1 MKAIK
6 TVIFVAIL
14 FATQTISA
22 QQTTSINWDNW
33 KFLMGEWVGE
43 GNGQPGQG
51 SGSFTFQT
59 DLDGKIMV
67 RKNHTEFPATKDKP
81 AFVHDDLL
89 VVYPD
94 YTGTASKAIYFD
106 NEGHVINYTITYTDN
121 SIVFTSEAIPNAPRF
136 RLSYINLGENT
147 VNIKFEFASPQNQD
161 DFKTYLE
168 GKSKKVKYIL

>member
-1 MKAIK
+1 MKRLRS
-6 TVIFVAIL
+6 IL
-14 FATQTISA
+14 FVVILLTTYTVPA
-22 QQTTSINWDNW
+22 QQPTSINWDKW

-51 SGSFTFQT
+51 RGSFTFSN
-59 DLDGKIMV
+59 DLDGKILV
-67 RKNHTEFPATKDKP
+67 RKNHTEFPAAKDKP

-89 VVYPD
+89 FIYPD

-136 RLSYINLGENT
+136 RLSYINLDENS
-147 VNIKFEFASPQNQD
+147 VNIRFEFASPQNQD
-161 DFKTYLE
+161 DFKVYLE
-168 GKSKKVKYIL
+168 GKSFRKK

>member
-1 MKAIK
+1 MKTLR

-14 FATQTISA
+14 FASQAISA
-22 QQTTSINWDNW
+22 QHPASINWDKW
-33 KFLMGEWVGE
+33 KFLIGEWVGE

-51 SGSFTFQT
+51 SGSFTFGT
-59 DLDGKIMV
+59 DLDSKILV

-81 AFVHDDLL
+81 AFVHNDLL
-89 VVYPD
+89 FIYPD

-136 RLSYINLGENT
+136 RLSYIQLGKDT
-147 VNIKFEFASPQNQD
+147 VNIKFEFASPQNQEE
-161 DFKTYLE
+161 FKTYLE
-168 GKSKKVKYIL
+168 GKSIKTK